1 MAHRGSRWTA
11 VAGVAIAMAMA
22 VPLVTASHWAR
33 LGWRDLHVGYPS
45 VPTSLSQI
53 TSRFGQ
59 PCSADASAIAVTW
72 RAADTGSMYTFRVH
86 RKLAGYPSKMVSDQ
100 RGSSTNLDTDVH
112 GHIQNAHLASA
123 LNHGI
128 YGYACRAKRSDPT
141 QWSTHAW
148 GIAVD
153 VSSATEPM
161 GQCTSTINWTMAD
174 IWQRHGWTW
183 GLSFCDPMHFQY
195 ARNY

>member
-1 MAHRGSRWTA
+1 MVRSAPRWRRVIAA
-11 VAGVAIAMAMA
+11 VALIAA
-22 VPLVTASHWAR
+22 VPLIAGWHWGR
-33 LGWRDLHVGYPS
+33 LGWRDLHLGYPS
-45 VPTSLSQI
+45 VPTSLAQI

-59 PCSADASAIAVTW
+59 PCSDDADAIAITW
-72 RAADTGSMYTFRVH
+72 TASDSGEPYTFRVH
-86 RKLAGYPSKMVSDQ
+86 RRLAGMGTVMVGDQ
-100 RGSSTNLDTDVH
+100 GGRSSNLDNDVF
-112 GHIQNAHLASA
+112 GHLQNAHLTSA

-153 VSSATEPM
+153 VSSALEPM
-161 GQCTSTINWTMAD
+161 GQCTSTVNATMAD
-174 IWQRHGWTW
+174 IWRRHGWTW